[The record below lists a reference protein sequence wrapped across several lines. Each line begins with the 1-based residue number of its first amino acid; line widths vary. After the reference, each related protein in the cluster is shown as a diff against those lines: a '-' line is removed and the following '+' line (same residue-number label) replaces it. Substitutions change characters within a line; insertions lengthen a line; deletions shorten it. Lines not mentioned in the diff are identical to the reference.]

1 MLSAQEFTESVVFH
15 ETGFP
20 SADSAAP
27 SDEQLARLLP
37 GARLAAAKELLASL
51 GAPTTKLLV
60 LPYGSAFPEE
70 AWEGIFEFLRRG
82 GNLLV
87 FGRPFTRAAYRGANA
102 WRLRDYSVRF
112 ARQLHIDQ
120 YQVTPGSDGLEF
132 QSNPDMLHL
141 PRFAWKRAFSP
152 AIRLSAIDLYKRGG
166 SAGSIDARLD
176 TLAWGVDQGRKL
188 AAPVIQI
195 DHLRNGFNGGRWI
208 FVAAELGE
216 DFYGNA
222 ERVGMVR
229 ALARRA
235 VEGSQEFIVR
245 PVMPLYLP
253 GEPVE
258 LQILWQAP
266 TNAAAPR
273 KARLTVYPESQ
284 PTERSVATADVPSV
298 QNVLLPPAG
307 EKGLHVVE
315 AELLEGEK
323 VVARYRSAFWVRDEA
338 YLRSGP
344 RVAVNKDFFELDG
357 RPVAVMGTTYMASD
371 VQRLFFEH
379 PNVYVWDKDLEHIR
393 SAGLN
398 MLRTGWW
405 TAWDKLCDENGRP
418 YERTLRTLE
427 AYLMTARK
435 HGLPVQFNFFAF
447 LPEVLGGE
455 NAYLDPEA
463 VGKQR
468 TLISAVVARFRDVP
482 YVVWDLINEPSF
494 SKHLWRTRPNGD
506 AFELAAW
513 NAWLNKR
520 YPDRAQLA
528 AAWNLPQGAAAGTL
542 PVPEEI
548 EFTPRGTYVGR
559 NALKL
564 HDFYL
569 FSQESFAGWVR
580 SMVEAIRATG
590 SKQLVTVGQDEG
602 GIRDRLS
609 PAFWGPLVNFT
620 TNHSWWEN
628 DALLWDS
635 VFAKQPGLPLL
646 LQETG
651 IQRELNLDET
661 SRRMPEGEA
670 ALVERKVA
678 LAFVQSGGTIQWLWH
693 TNPYMTESN
702 ETPIGAIRS
711 DGTEK
716 PEATVMRGMAA
727 FANKIGEHLR
737 EPALPEIAIVTS
749 QAAQYS
755 VIGDLQVEAQRSA
768 LRALAYHAWLTAYAV
783 AENQIEKL
791 GAPRLAILPSPQALS
806 EPAWQRLLKYVKDG
820 GNLLITGPVERDE
833 HWRRTTRVAEL
844 KLDGQP
850 EPLTYRA
857 AEIKLGKNT
866 LAISFDHQK
875 QTWLEWLRFADGS
888 GLKEISH
895 GKGRIFWS
903 AYPIEL
909 AAGLD
914 VATELYRH
922 VAARIGIKPGFEL
935 KQPLSPGVLVYL
947 TVLKDAVFYMMVS
960 ESAQDAQIDLRDS
973 TTGAQLKLRLPA
985 QRAAMAVISRDKKEL
1000 VAKYGF

>member
-1 MLSAQEFTESVVFH
+1 MAAQDFSQAVVFS
-15 ETGFP
+15 EPGFP

-27 SDEQLARLLP
+27 SSQQLASLLP
-37 GARLAAAKELLASL
+37 GARFASTKELSASL
-51 GAPTTKLLV
+51 NAPTARLLV

-70 AWEGIFEFLRRG
+70 AWAGIFEFLRRG
-82 GNLLV
+82 GNLVVLG
-87 FGRPFTRAAYRGANA
+87 GRPFTRAAYRDANG
-102 WRLRDYSVRF
+102 WKLRDYSVRF
-112 ARQLHIDQ
+112 ARQLQIDQ
-120 YQVTPGSDGLEF
+120 YQLTPGSDGLEF

-152 AIRLSAIDLYKRGG
+152 VIRLSAVDLYKRGG

-176 TLAWGVDQGRKL
+176 VFAWGVAQGRKL

-208 FVAAELGE
+208 FIAAELAE
-216 DFYGNA
+216 DFYGNT

-229 ALARRA
+229 ALARRTDQ
-235 VEGSQEFIVR
+235 GSKEFIVR
-245 PVMPLYLP
+245 PVLPLYLP
-253 GEPVE
+253 QEPVE
-258 LQILWQAP
+258 LRISWQSATQP
-266 TNAAAPR
+266 ATPR
-273 KARLTVYPESQ
+273 KVRLTVFPESQ
-284 PTERSVATADVPSV
+284 PSARSVHSVDVPSA
-298 QNVLLPPAG
+298 QNVMLPTAAG
-307 EKGLHVVE
+307 KGLHLVE
-315 AELLEGEK
+315 AELLDGEQII
-323 VVARYRSAFWVRDEA
+323 ARYRSAFWVRDDA
-338 YLRSGP
+338 FLRSGP
-344 RVAVNKDFFELDG
+344 RVAVNENYFELDG
-357 RPVAVMGTTYMASD
+357 RPIAVMGTTYMASD

-379 PNVYVWDKDLEHIR
+379 PNVYVWDKDMSQIH

-405 TAWDKLCDENGRP
+405 TAWDKLCDERGQP
-418 YERTLRTLE
+418 YEHTLRTFE
-427 AYLMTARK
+427 AYMMTARK

-463 VGKQR
+463 VRKQR

-494 SKHLWRTRPNGD
+494 SKHLWRTRPNSD

-513 NAWLNKR
+513 NEWLKER

-528 AAWNLPQGAAAGTL
+528 AAWNLPSGAAGATL

-580 SMVEAIRATG
+580 SMVEAIRSTG
-590 SKQLVTVGQDEG
+590 SKQMVTVGQDEG

-609 PAFWGPLVNFT
+609 PAFWGPLVSFT

-635 VFAKQPGLPLL
+635 VFAKQPGQPLL

-661 SRRMPEGEA
+661 SRRTPESEA
-670 ALVERKVA
+670 ALLERKVA
-678 LAFVQSGGTIQWLWH
+678 LAFVQSGGTIHWLWH
-693 TNPYMTESN
+693 TNAYMTEGN
-702 ETPIGAIRS
+702 ETPIGAVRS

-727 FANKIGEHLR
+727 FANQIGQHLR
-737 EPALPEIAIVTS
+737 EPALPEIAIVSS
-749 QAAQYS
+749 QAAQFS
-755 VIGDLQVEAQRSA
+755 MIGDLQVEAQRNA
-768 LRALAYHAWLTAYAV
+768 VRALAYHARLPAYAV

-791 GAPRLAILPSPQALS
+791 GTPKLAILPSAQALS
-806 EPAWQRLLKYVKDG
+806 EQAWRRLLKYVNEG
-820 GNLLITGPVERDE
+820 GNLLITGPVERDQ
-833 HWRRTTRVAEL
+833 HWRRTVRAAEL
-844 KLDGQP
+844 KLTAEA

-866 LAISFDHQK
+866 LPISFDQQK

-888 GLKEISH
+888 AFKEIPH
-895 GKGRIFWS
+895 GRGKIFWA
-903 AYPIEL
+903 AYPVEL
-909 AAGLD
+909 ALGLD
-914 VATELYRH
+914 NAAELYRQ
-922 VAARIGIKPGFEL
+922 VAARIVIKPGFEL
-935 KQPLSPGVLVYL
+935 TKPLSPGVLVYP
-947 TVLKDAVFYMMVS
+947 TVLKGTVFYVIVS
-960 ESAQDAQIDLRDS
+960 ESAQDTQIDLRDM
-973 TTGAQLKLRLPA
+973 TTGARLSLTLPA
-985 QRAAMAVISRDKKEL
+985 QRAAMALISKDKKEII
-1000 VAKYGF
+1000 AKYGF